1 MFRLDAVSLEIFGFP
16 CLSCFDGTPI
26 MMVVFNLLNVLGH
39 GGMMTVQKP
48 IHVQIQIQS
57 F

>member
-16 CLSCFDGTPI
+16 CLSCFDGTPM